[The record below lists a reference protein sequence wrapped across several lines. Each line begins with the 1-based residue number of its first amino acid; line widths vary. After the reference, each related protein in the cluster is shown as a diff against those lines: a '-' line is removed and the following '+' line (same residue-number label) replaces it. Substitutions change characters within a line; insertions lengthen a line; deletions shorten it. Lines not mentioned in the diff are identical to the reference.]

1 MGRES
6 PSHTDSLGAL
16 STLKEE
22 VTSLD
27 AVSLKPEV
35 RDS

>member
-1 MGRES
+1 MGKES
-6 PSHTDSLGAL
+6 PSHTDSLGGL